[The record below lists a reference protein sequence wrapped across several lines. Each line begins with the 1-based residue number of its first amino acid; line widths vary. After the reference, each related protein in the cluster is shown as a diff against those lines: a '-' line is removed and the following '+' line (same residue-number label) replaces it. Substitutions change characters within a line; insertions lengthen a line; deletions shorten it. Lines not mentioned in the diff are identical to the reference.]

1 MPVFQCYVLP
11 YPTVGQTGIFLHNP
25 QFFNT
30 SSYSER
36 STSLLTK
43 ISLDRYLASKRI
55 LSTLEIS
62 TQLQVVRKTQP
73 GRVLPQIIWCLG
85 KCAHC
90 KGVNY
95 SSKSIQVIEWY
106 VCVCTRSPRLFYQYR
121 TLLRLPAARSS
132 SKSSYNIPIWYYNE
146 PILLFSLSKED
157 FYNTYLDE

>member
-30 SSYSER
+30 SSYSDR

-62 TQLQVVRKTQP
+62 KRLQVVRKTQS

-90 KGVNY
+90 KGVDY

-106 VCVCTRSPRLFYQYR
+106 VCVCTCSPRFLHQYQ
-121 TLLRLPAARSS
+121 TLIIFHAARSS
-132 SKSSYNIPIWYYNE
+132 SNSLYNVPRYDANE
-146 PILLFSLSKED
+146 PIILFYSSQR
-157 FYNTYLDE
+157 